1 MRPESVPG
9 LEDSLW
15 RAGGASLTGLLPAWA
30 LRARPDCRARMARV
44 RALGL
49 EQGAERAR
57 AGPQVVDQVTKALYE
72 QTMDAQ
78 EGVTDWLLDQ
88 MAAQHVKEL
97 LLAYYLLLLSG
108 APPPP
113 PHPPFPLG
121 ARRTTCMPLSE
132 CSRSQ
137 STTQGVERGAGRG
150 PARVPQTRPPSL
162 RRRQRA
168 AWPRRRRAR
177 VRACAQDRNCPG

>member
-1 MRPESVPG
+1 M
-9 LEDSLW
+9 
-15 RAGGASLTGLLPAWA
+15 
-30 LRARPDCRARMARV
+30 
-44 RALGL
+44 

-113 PHPPFPLG
+113 PPPPPPGRVSGHPSRAC
-121 ARRTTCMPLSE
+121 ARRTTCMPSSE
-132 CSRSQ
+132 CSISRS
-137 STTQGVERGAGRG
+137 TIQGVERGADSG

-168 AWPRRRRAR
+168 AWPLRRAPAA
-177 VRACAQDRNCPG
+177 RAREVCAGQELPRMR

>member
-1 MRPESVPG
+1 
-9 LEDSLW
+9 
-15 RAGGASLTGLLPAWA
+15 
-30 LRARPDCRARMARV
+30 
-44 RALGL
+44 L

-137 STTQGVERGAGRG
+137 STTQGVERVPVAAL
-150 PARVPQTRPPSL
+150 PAS
-162 RRRQRA
+162 RRRGRPRCAAGSAPLGRA
-168 AWPRRRRAR
+168 GGARRRRAR
-177 VRACAQDRNCPG
+177 VWACAQDRNCPG

>member
-1 MRPESVPG
+1 
-9 LEDSLW
+9 
-15 RAGGASLTGLLPAWA
+15 
-30 LRARPDCRARMARV
+30 
-44 RALGL
+44 L

-113 PHPPFPLG
+113 PPAPP
-121 ARRTTCMPLSE
+121 
-132 CSRSQ
+132 
-137 STTQGVERGAGRG
+137 
-150 PARVPQTRPPSL
+150 
-162 RRRQRA
+162 
-168 AWPRRRRAR
+168 RAR
-177 VRACAQDRNCPG
+177 VGPPLPRMRAADHMHAIERVLNKPINDTGCRAGCRQRPCPRPADAAALAAPPAARRLAAPARANGARA